1 MNPSYNYTVNK
12 EFALA
17 RNQITTIDIGTNS
30 VKAMEL
36 GLTQSGLIVHSCSSK
51 AYPRNSSADRI
62 TDEAIIE
69 TLAQLIKEKGIRTG
83 HVAISIPR
91 QLTTVKGLSGLPG
104 SATDEDILR
113 MVPVQVESELPFTIA
128 EAIYSV
134 YNIQKTIDNVSLEV
148 VAAKRTSVERYVDI
162 ANKTGLKVGF
172 IIPSAFATYGVVFDQ
187 LKDTLASKNIAI
199 ADIGAGGTDI
209 CIIQHGRLAFSRS
222 FMYGGNNLTL
232 MFEKDEGLNFENAEA
247 QKIMNANLSSSSEDP
262 LTYQWADALSNQIS
276 QSIRAFTG
284 KDAGSGIDNLI
295 LCGGCCKIPGLAEY
309 MNTKLG
315 VEVSLLGSLPNVE
328 IGLFRD
334 EKSLDEQNLTVCLG
348 LGLIALAGKD
358 RTPTVNVN
366 LLPTEILERAKR
378 LRQRILMGLSAVA
391 AVIVLA
397 VGIWLFNGWQKSRDV
412 KYKQVADQLQKLEKD
427 VVALNAK
434 EMLEKSIL
442 MDRIMIPYV
451 TPLEILRAMHEKLP
465 SREKLALTSFD
476 IDKNGKV
483 TLSVE
488 ALSHADIGEAVQILS
503 EMKSSDSGNLF
514 SDVNNGAVS
523 KITKDNRPIL
533 QVQIICTLNIK
544 KETLKENVKNE
555 KNNKS

>member
-1 MNPSYNYTVNK
+1 
-12 EFALA
+12 LA

-51 AYPRNSSADRI
+51 TYPRNSSADRI
-62 TDEAIIE
+62 TDEVIIE

-83 HVAISIPR
+83 HVALSIPR
-91 QLTTVKGLSGLPG
+91 QLVTVKALSGLPG

-148 VAAKRTSVERYVDI
+148 VAAKRTSIERYIDI
-162 ANKTGLKVGF
+162 ANKIGLKIDF

-187 LKDTLASKNIAI
+187 LKDSLASKNIAI

-222 FMYGGNNLTL
+222 FMYGGNNLAL
-232 MFEKDEGLNFENAEA
+232 MFEKEA
-247 QKIMNANLSSSSEDP
+247 QKIMNANLSSDSEDP

-276 QSIRAFTG
+276 QSIRAWTG
-284 KDAGSGIDNLI
+284 KDSGSGVDNLI

-309 MNTKLG
+309 MNAKLS

-328 IGLFRD
+328 IGLSRD
-334 EKSLDEQNLTVCLG
+334 ENGLDEQNLTVCLG

-378 LRQRILMGLSAVA
+378 LRQRILMGLSAAA
-391 AVIVLA
+391 AVIVLVSA
-397 VGIWLFNGWQKSRDV
+397 IWLINGWQNSRAE
-412 KYKQVADQLQKLEKD
+412 KYKQIVDQLQKLEKD
-427 VVALNAK
+427 PVALNAK
-434 EMLEKSIL
+434 EMLEKSVL

-483 TLSVE
+483 TISVE
-488 ALSHADIGEAVQILS
+488 ALSHADVGEAVQILS
-503 EMKSSDSGNLF
+503 EMKSSDDANLF

-544 KETLKENVKNE
+544 KETLQESAKNE